1 MKKIEDLDVKIF
13 ADGADLDTIKSL
25 YSNPLIKGIT
35 TNPTLARKAGVTNYE
50 EFCKQLLKEVRFIPV
65 SLEVFADDFVEMSR
79 QATKLA
85 SLAPNVYVKIPIT
98 NSKGESSLGLIK
110 SLSGSG
116 VKINVTAVTTDRQVA
131 DAYIALHCDVPSYI
145 SVFAGRI
152 ADTGVDP
159 IPIMK
164 YAVSIVAGS
173 RTELIWASPRE
184 LFNIFQADMIGCNII
199 TVSSDILTKLPLI
212 GKNLTE
218 YSLETVRMFHDDAV
232 KAGYTL

>member
-65 SLEVFADDFVEMSR
+65 SLEVFADDFIEMSR

-116 VKINVTAVTTDRQVA
+116 VKINVTAVMTAGQAA
-131 DAYIALHCDVPSYI
+131 DAYIALHTDVPSYI
-145 SVFAGRI
+145 SIFGGRI

-159 IPIMK
+159 MLIIK
-164 YAVSIVAGS
+164 AAAVLAGGS
-173 RTELIWASPRE
+173 KTEIIWASPRE
-184 LFNIFQADMIGCNII
+184 LLNIFQADEIGCGII
-199 TVSSDILTKLPLI
+199 TVTTEILAKLYLV
-212 GKNLTE
+212 GKNLKE
-218 YSLETVRMFHDDAV
+218 YSLDTVKMFREDAM
-232 KAGYTL
+232 KAGYIL